1 MKDVMAEIT
10 EQNKGK
16 KRRNSASERIQ
27 VPIYEAKVIHKF
39 GVDGESVTESQRAK
53 LLKGFELSRQK
64 TVEWRSQHQEI
75 KLAEEDPTD
84 KKKKRAASEVKKV
97 QEDYLGAVKKHIKED
112 EVKKGKVT
120 FELSNF

>member
-1 MKDVMAEIT
+1 M
-10 EQNKGK
+10 

-27 VPIYEAKVIHKF
+27 VPIYEEKVIRKF
-39 GVDGESVTESQRAK
+39 NVDGESVTESQRAK

-75 KLAEEDPTD
+75 KLVEEDPTD

-97 QEDYLGAVKKHIKED
+97 QEAYLGAVKKHVKED
-112 EVKKGKVT
+112 EVKKGKT
-120 FELSNF
+120 PFE